1 MWEIIIYVREIL
13 GGKRIYFANFKMQAI
28 LKNYH
33 NYLHDDLLRARK
45 GLQFVVLIFYRNK
58 SQTKKKTKLGYDLL
72 NCNGS
77 KLGYKSIWR

>member
-1 MWEIIIYVREIL
+1 M
-13 GGKRIYFANFKMQAI
+13 GKKGFTLQNFKMQAICI

-58 SQTKKKTKLGYDLL
+58 SQTKKKKTWLRFVKL
-72 NCNGS
+72 
-77 KLGYKSIWR
+77 